1 ALKNMSGDSSLN
13 FDSTL
18 DNLDTFLGLEM
29 KSREIDQMNI
39 KLKAALVLLEQ
50 GERLLQ
56 SPYFGKV
63 TVDFLDDERKEGS
76 YIGINGF
83 ADEEGDNLIYD
94 WRSPIA
100 ELFYN
105 NTLGDSSYEVNQN
118 TIDVEIKSRRQLI
131 VEANRLLN
139 YFDTTVAIQ
148 DDVLLEALEQDT
160 T

>member
-1 ALKNMSGDSSLN
+1 
-13 FDSTL
+13 
-18 DNLDTFLGLEM
+18 
-29 KSREIDQMNI
+29 
-39 KLKAALVLLEQ
+39 
-50 GERLLQ
+50 
-56 SPYFGKV
+56 V
-63 TVDFLDDERKEGS
+63 TVDFLDDEPNEGF

-83 ADEEGDNLIYD
+83 ADEAGDNLIYD

-105 NTLGDSSYEVNQN
+105 NTLGASSYQVNDN
-118 TIDVEIKSRRQLI
+118 TIEVEIESRRQLL

-160 T
+160 TEQMKDITATIQNEQNVI